1 MIKKL
6 IKIPFF
12 LLPGEIFVQAYTYIY
27 KCKKDGG
34 VKNDKIAYTKAIDA

>member
-6 IKIPFF
+6 TKTSIF
-12 LLPGEIFVQAYTYIY
+12 LLLGVIFVQAYRYIY

-34 VKNDKIAYTKAIDA
+34 IKSDKIAYTKAIDA